1 MSSTSPP
8 PRAATSSASAS
19 HKSFA
24 RPHPDPTS
32 MYNASSSSSDSAHD
46 LDAAAP
52 RNDEDANDSEEDDS
66 TASASEAEGTSRRR
80 RRQRIHFGVEQLQ
93 TVYHLPLKTAAE
105 RLGICEAALK
115 RICRRNRIRKWPY
128 RQLSSVRR
136 RIAELK
142 DQQVALSPSLLE
154 CDRVPDR
161 YMEAAVQAPT
171 GSAPE
176 HFDTRLRQL
185 EAEQLNIIRSAHH
198 KRHSKK
204 KNAGRQSAVM
214 SWQQQRP
221 VPGEALTIL
230 LHGYG
235 RTAEQPAPLDLRRID
250 RDFPL
255 LFLANVCESVR
266 ALHSA

>member
-8 PRAATSSASAS
+8 PRATTSSASAS
-19 HKSFA
+19 HESFA

-66 TASASEAEGTSRRR
+66 TASASEAEGTSHRR

-128 RQLSSVRR
+128 RQLS
-136 RIAELK
+136 
-142 DQQVALSPSLLE
+142 
-154 CDRVPDR
+154 
-161 YMEAAVQAPT
+161 
-171 GSAPE
+171 
-176 HFDTRLRQL
+176 LRQL

-204 KNAGRQSAVM
+204 KNAGRQSAVT

-230 LHGYG
+230 LHGYD

>member
-8 PRAATSSASAS
+8 PRATTSSASAS
-19 HKSFA
+19 HESFA

-66 TASASEAEGTSRRR
+66 TASASEAEGTSHRR

-128 RQLSSVRR
+128 RQLSC
-136 RIAELK
+136 A
-142 DQQVALSPSLLE
+142 DASPSSKTNKSRSRPPCLK
-154 CDRVPDR
+154 
-161 YMEAAVQAPT
+161 
-171 GSAPE
+171 

-204 KNAGRQSAVM
+204 KNAGRQSAVT

-230 LHGYG
+230 LHGYD

>member
-1 MSSTSPP
+1 
-8 PRAATSSASAS
+8 
-19 HKSFA
+19 
-24 RPHPDPTS
+24 
-32 MYNASSSSSDSAHD
+32 MYNESSSSSDSAHD
-46 LDAAAP
+46 LDTAAP

-66 TASASEAEGTSRRR
+66 TASASEAEGASRRR
-80 RRQRIHFGVEQLQ
+80 RRQRIHFGVDQLQ

-142 DQQVALSPSLLE
+142 DQQVAFSASLLE
-154 CDRVPDR
+154 GDRVPDR
-161 YMEAAVQAPT
+161 HMETAVQAST

-176 HFDTRLRQL
+176 HFDTRLQQL

-198 KRHSKK
+198 KRRPKK
-204 KNAGRQSAVM
+204 KNAGHQSTVT
-214 SWQQQRP
+214 SWQQRP

-230 LHGYG
+230 LHGYE
-235 RTAEQPAPLDLRRID
+235 RTAEESAPLDLRWID
-250 RDFPL
+250 SDFPL